1 MVGKWSGLMFRT
13 FSILLLLGAGVA
25 IAADP
30 TSGSGGS
37 GTPAGGVESDLD
49 KAATASPAEMR
60 KFAEEA
66 ARKVNEHNK
75 AVKKMTADAQNQ
87 SDADLLSCLIPK
99 STSLQALEQVTA
111 TSRTS
116 LNAALDDFNEQNEK
130 VARYHYRLIAVSL
143 NRAFSIRQA
152 AENCDT
158 RSTFDGGKSTIDIEG
173 GIGDDDDTIDSDE
186 LDDMW
191 IGFDPPPLTQFIP

>member
-1 MVGKWSGLMFRT
+1 MFRT
-13 FSILLLLGAGVA
+13 ISILMLLGVGVA
-25 IAADP
+25 IAQD
-30 TSGSGGS
+30 SGSGG
-37 GTPAGGVESDLD
+37 TTGGVESDID

-60 KFAEEA
+60 QFAADA

-75 AVKKMTADAQNQ
+75 VVKKMTADAQNQ

-111 TSRTS
+111 SSRTS
-116 LNAALDDFNEQNEK
+116 LNAALDDPNEQNQK
-130 VARYHYRLIAVSL
+130 VAAYHYRLIAVSL

-158 RSTFDGGKSTIDIEG
+158 RSTFAGNKSTIDITG
-173 GIGDDDDTIDSDE
+173 GIGDDDDTVDLDQ
-186 LDDMW
+186 LDD
-191 IGFDPPPLTQFIP
+191 IFVGADPPVLTQFIP

>member
-1 MVGKWSGLMFRT
+1 MIRT
-13 FSILLLLGAGVA
+13 ISILLLLGAGVA
-25 IAADP
+25 IAQD
-30 TSGSGGS
+30 SGSGS
-37 GTPAGGVESDLD
+37 KTTTTGGVESDLD

-66 ARKVNEHNK
+66 ARKVNEHNR

-158 RSTFDGGKSTIDIEG
+158 RSTFDGSKSTIDIEG
-173 GIGDDDDTIDSDE
+173 GIGDDDDTVDSDE
-186 LDDMW
+186 LDDIW
-191 IGFDPPPLTQFIP
+191 VGFDPPPLTQFIP